1 MSLDPPYQAKT
12 QSEVE
17 LMICITANNYLLHE
31 HHAGRLSAESVLRT
45 RKDWANKNRP
55 QVVQFQYDIGTQRDL
70 VAANIGTV
78 NFHGESGESALV
90 LNATLYSWKVM
101 AKEMSVRTFCA
112 PDSVVRKHLHDAHKI
127 LEMLGAPLVTFL
139 AFQELQLKA
148 LGKITDKVRQKGET
162 RLDFSRTRQ
171 NSETQT
177 PGSTQ
182 TRDSRKTSKETY
194 ESGEGTTTHAR
205 KTSNE
210 EKIWVKDICE
220 NSRGGRLGL
229 MMKQRDPS
237 A

>member
-31 HHAGRLSAESVLRT
+31 HHAGRLSAESVSRI
-45 RKDWANKNRP
+45 RRDWAHKNRP
-55 QVVQFQYDIGTQRDL
+55 QVIQFQYDIGTQRDL
-70 VAANIGTV
+70 VVANIGAV
-78 NFHGESGESALV
+78 KLHGESGESALV

-101 AKEMSVRTFCA
+101 AKEMSVRTFCV
-112 PDSVVRKHLHDAHKI
+112 PDSVMRKHLHDAHKI

-148 LGKITDKVRQKGET
+148 LSKITDKVRQKGET
-162 RLDFSRTRQ
+162 RLDVSRTRQ
-171 NSETQT
+171 NSEAQT
-177 PGSTQ
+177 PSSTQ
-182 TRDSRKTSKETY
+182 TMHSRKTSKGTY
-194 ESGEGTTTHAR
+194 ESSEGPTAHSR

-210 EKIWVKDICE
+210 EKMWVKDTCE

-229 MMKQRDPS
+229 MMKQRDRS